1 MDYDE
6 AKKELE
12 RIYSGLGLSFEVT
25 SIEGRMKDGWQHIH
39 FDCVFKNQKGYEL
52 RCDYSMGL
60 GTFSIKNVPMHIFNQ
75 EEKIAY
81 EAILL
86 NPHSNFKDKKLF
98 MSVIEKIAIKTK
110 QIPNAYEVLGSLCRD
125 GYDAHEYNFE
135 DYCANYGM
143 NPDSIKDKKIY
154 DLCLDYYFKVERL
167 IGRDLIYTFYELMN
181 EL

>member
-1 MDYDE
+1 MDYTE

-12 RIYSGLGLSFEVT
+12 KIYSGLNLSFEVL
-25 SIEGRMKDGWQHIH
+25 SIEGKVKDGWQHIH
-39 FDCVFKNQKGYEL
+39 FDCVFKNQNGCEL

-60 GTFSIKNVPMHIFNQ
+60 GLFSMKNVPMHIFNHD
-75 EEKIAY
+75 ETIMY

-86 NPHSNFKDKKLF
+86 NPHSNFRDKKLF

-110 QIPNAYEVLGSLCRD
+110 QIPNAYEVLGGLCRD
-125 GYDAHEYNFE
+125 GYDAHENSFE

-143 NPDSIKDKKIY
+143 NPDSIKDKKVY
-154 DLCLDYYFKVERL
+154 DTCLDYYFKVERL
-167 IGRDLIYTFYELMN
+167 IGHDLIYTFYELMN